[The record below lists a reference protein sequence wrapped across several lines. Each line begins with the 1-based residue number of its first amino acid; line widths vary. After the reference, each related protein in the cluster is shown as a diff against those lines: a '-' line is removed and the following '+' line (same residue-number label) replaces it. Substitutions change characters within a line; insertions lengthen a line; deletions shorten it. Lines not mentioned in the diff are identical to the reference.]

1 MLASRGEIIISKLC
15 KLNMKSK
22 PVFTNLLHTTANNS
36 IVCGQTRRRLQREL
50 ENNKKNNLLKTGQF
64 TNQDSAYKILQH
76 SSLRVTRQLEM
87 MNVFIGYEQANRY
100 TLVDPNGNPT
110 GFMVEERTLLSE
122 IGRQIYRLH
131 RPFKV
136 LVLDLDGKVCLRIR
150 RPFSLINSRISVT
163 EEHSKRI
170 IGESQ
175 QEWHP
180 WRRRY
185 NLFLRNESPDNNEY
199 HQFARVDA
207 PFLSWDFPMCNEQG
221 AMVAGVFRDFA
232 GIGME
237 LFSDYG
243 LYAVCF
249 DQIALSQRYAAS
261 SGNGA
266 LTAEQAVTTGSD
278 LDLDQRA
285 VVLAAAVSI
294 DFDYFSRHSHG
305 GMGGLGMM
313 FFPMSSSNDQF

>member
-1 MLASRGEIIISKLC
+1 MNRALW
-15 KLNMKSK
+15 
-22 PVFTNLLHTTANNS
+22 
-36 IVCGQTRRRLQREL
+36 
-50 ENNKKNNLLKTGQF
+50 
-64 TNQDSAYKILQH
+64 
-76 SSLRVTRQLEM
+76 LRVC
-87 MNVFIGYEQANRY
+87 
-100 TLVDPNGNPT
+100 LV
-110 GFMVEERTLLSE
+110 
-122 IGRQIYRLH
+122 
-131 RPFKV
+131 
-136 LVLDLDGKVCLRIR
+136 
-150 RPFSLINSRISVT
+150 
-163 EEHSKRI
+163 
-170 IGESQ
+170 
-175 QEWHP
+175 
-180 WRRRY
+180 
-185 NLFLRNESPDNNEY
+185 
-199 HQFARVDA
+199 
-207 PFLSWDFPMCNEQG
+207 
-221 AMVAGVFRDFA
+221 DFA

-313 FFPMSSSNDQF
+313 FFPMSSSNDQFSGNDD